1 MFLRR
6 EKIKI
11 VSDRM
16 KYNHINKNIIRY
28 RITPLKIKRV

>member
-11 VSDRM
+11 ANNSM
-16 KYNHINKNIIRY
+16 KYNHINKNIISY
-28 RITPLKIKRV
+28 RKTPLKIKRA